1 MNAAVE
7 KPLRDD
13 VECSGKTIELIG
25 KMDNV
30 IKINKKNILTIGYKQ
45 GKIFK
50 SIKLII
56 NL

>member
-7 KPLRDD
+7 KLLRDD

-30 IKINKKNILTIGYKQ
+30 IKINKKKHFDNRLQAG
-45 GKIFK
+45 
-50 SIKLII
+50 
-56 NL
+56 